1 MKDQLYLLRPGF
13 YNEGGGPFYCGDSV
27 SVEGFLSFFP
37 QVRELVDVR
46 YLDFPRPR
54 VRLVDLLGEANQSM
68 PVIILAP
75 ARVTKDK
82 TLEPQEANGQRF
94 LSREAAI
101 RQYLSTQYG
110 LPAAS

>member
-13 YNEGGGPFYCGDSV
+13 YNGARGPFYCGDSV

-54 VRLVDLLGEANQSM
+54 VPLVDTLGETNQSV

-75 ARVTKDK
+75 GRVMKDG
-82 TLEPQEANGQRF
+82 TVRPQEANGHRF
-94 LSREAAI
+94 LANEAAI

-110 LPAAS
+110 LPGAS